1 VVPEMLTESVRTKAA
16 VRPSDRH
23 VMRRF
28 ALVLSLVVF
37 VAPAGA
43 SAEPPHPEA
52 AVAAGA
58 ARSWA
63 AAEIQAVVA
72 AGAMASTVA
81 AFRPDEPITRAEL
94 HEALA
99 AVGLP
104 VAPPSDPGRLVSIRE
119 LDARLVAAG
128 GLLSASRSIRLGVAN
143 AGLDPPD
150 LVGTETV
157 ARLLGLRVN
166 HPQSQ
171 EWLELAPRQPA
182 TRAEAAYSLARMLLL
197 TDVEKAGVAGLADA
211 FALPTLTEWQRK
223 VLGRAVRFIG
233 HPYVWA
239 GMSEWRQLL
248 YYGEA
253 PGGFDCS
260 GLVWRVYKLE
270 PFGDGVEPGTA
281 IRGRTTYSMSAEM
294 RKADR
299 IPLVALQPGDLVF
312 FGAQGV
318 RSRPPEVNHMGIY
331 AGNGWFVHA
340 SGNGV
345 TLQPLQGWYLQRF
358 AWGRRLLAEVGLS

>member
-1 VVPEMLTESVRTKAA
+1 VPEMLTEPVPTKAS

-23 VMRRF
+23 LMRRF
-28 ALVLSLVVF
+28 ALLVSLLAF

-43 SAEPPHPEA
+43 AAEPPEPEA
-52 AVAAGA
+52 AVTTAG
-58 ARSWA
+58 RSWA
-63 AAEIQAVVA
+63 TPEIQTVVA
-72 AGAMASTVA
+72 AGAMAPTVA
-81 AFRPDEPITRAEL
+81 AFRPDEPLTRAEL
-94 HEALA
+94 HEALTA
-99 AVGLP
+99 IGLP

-128 GLLSASRSIRLGVAN
+128 GLLSASRSIRLGVTN
-143 AGLDPPD
+143 AGLAPPD

-157 ARLLGLRVN
+157 ARLLGLRIN

-182 TRAEAAYSLARMLLL
+182 TRAEAAYSLARLLSL
-197 TDVEKAGVAGLADA
+197 TDAEKAGVAGLAGA
-211 FALPTLTEWQRK
+211 FALPALTEWQRK
-223 VLGRAVRFIG
+223 VLGRAVRFVG

-270 PFGDGVEPGTA
+270 PFGDGVEPGQA

-299 IPLVALQPGDLVF
+299 ILLPSLQPGDLVF
-312 FGAQGV
+312 FGAQGI
-318 RSRPPEVNHMGIY
+318 RSRPSEVNHMGIY